1 MRWQSYESQKGN
13 DVMDDREIIE
23 MYWQRNEAAIQETD
37 AKYGKLCGYVAK
49 HILVSP
55 EDCEECV
62 NDTYLAC
69 WNVIPPR
76 QPDKFSA
83 FISRITRN
91 LALNRF
97 DYLTAE
103 KRNPKAV
110 CSLEELADC
119 VSGRESVES
128 ELMEKEIER
137 AISDFLWKQEEEKRN
152 IFIRRYWYF
161 DSIEEIS
168 RQTGFQKSRVKSVLF
183 RMRGKLRD
191 YLEKEG
197 IAV

>member
-1 MRWQSYESQKGN
+1 M
-13 DVMDDREIIE
+13 MDDKEIIA
-23 MYWQRNEAAIQETD
+23 MYWQRNEAAIRETD
-37 AKYGKLCGYVAK
+37 VKYGKLCSYVAK
-49 HILVSP
+49 HILLSL

-69 WNVIPPR
+69 WNVIPPK

-83 FISRITRN
+83 FVSRITRN

-110 CSLEELADC
+110 CSLEELEEC
-119 VSGRESVES
+119 VSGADSAES

-137 AISDFLWKQEEEKRN
+137 TVSDFLWKQEEEKRN

-168 RQTGFQKSRVKSVLF
+168 RQTGFPTGKIKSVLF
-183 RMRGKLRD
+183 RMRGKLRAH
-191 YLEKEG
+191 LEKEG

>member
-1 MRWQSYESQKGN
+1 
-13 DVMDDREIIE
+13 
-23 MYWQRNEAAIQETD
+23 
-37 AKYGKLCGYVAK
+37 
-49 HILVSP
+49 
-55 EDCEECV
+55 
-62 NDTYLAC
+62 
-69 WNVIPPR
+69 
-76 QPDKFSA
+76 
-83 FISRITRN
+83 
-91 LALNRF
+91 
-97 DYLTAE
+97 
-103 KRNPKAV
+103 
-110 CSLEELADC
+110 
-119 VSGRESVES
+119 
-128 ELMEKEIER
+128 MEKEIER

>member
-1 MRWQSYESQKGN
+1 MPQKGN
-13 DVMDDREIIE
+13 NVMDDREIIE
-23 MYWQRNEAAIQETD
+23 MYWQRDEAAIRETD
-37 AKYGKLCGYVAK
+37 VKYGRLCGYVAK
-49 HILVSP
+49 HILASP

-69 WNVIPPR
+69 WNEIPPK

-103 KRNPKAV
+103 KRNFQAA
-110 CSLEELADC
+110 CSLEELGDC
-119 VSGRESVES
+119 VSGVDSAES
-128 ELMEKEIER
+128 ELMEKEMER
-137 AISDFLWKQEEEKRN
+137 AISDFLWKQDEEKRN

-168 RQTGFQKSRVKSVLF
+168 RQTGFQKNRIKSVLF